1 MSIYKTQLSFLL
13 TWVYIPLVA
22 KRPICY
28 ERVMEATL
36 NDTGW
41 RGSQEGWLEAAYQA
55 LLESGV
61 DSVKI
66 LPLAKKLN
74 LSRTSFYWFFKDREE
89 LLAALLAR
97 WREKNTGSIVRQ
109 SEAYAETLAEAM
121 LNVFDCWLDPALF
134 DSRFEFAVRSW
145 ALQSDEILAEV
156 RKADEMRMTALA
168 RMFVRFGHNENTAD
182 VRARTTY
189 LVQIGYISMQ
199 SEEDVAVRMQRI
211 PDYIAIYTGEMPQ
224 QRELDRFYAR
234 HGYRPA
240 TAQP

>member
-1 MSIYKTQLSFLL
+1 
-13 TWVYIPLVA
+13 
-22 KRPICY
+22 
-28 ERVMEATL
+28 MEATL
-36 NDTGW
+36 NETGW

-89 LLAALLAR
+89 LLAALVSR

-121 LNVFDCWLDPALF
+121 LNVFDCWLDPGLF
-134 DSRFEFAVRSW
+134 DSKFEFAVRSW
-145 ALQSDEILAEV
+145 ALQSDDILAEV
-156 RKADEMRMTALA
+156 RKADQTRMDALS
-168 RMFVRFGHNENTAD
+168 RMFMRFGHSETMAD

-199 SEEDVAVRMQRI
+199 SEEDVAVRMKRI
-211 PDYIAIYTGEMPQ
+211 PDYIAIYTGEVPQ

-234 HGYRPA
+234 HGYRPEA
-240 TAQP
+240 NT

>member
-1 MSIYKTQLSFLL
+1 
-13 TWVYIPLVA
+13 
-22 KRPICY
+22 
-28 ERVMEATL
+28 MEARL
-36 NDTGW
+36 NETGR
-41 RGSQEGWLEAAYQA
+41 RGSQEGWLDSAYEA

-89 LLAALLAR
+89 LLAALLSR
-97 WREKNTGSIVRQ
+97 WREKNTGSILRQ

-121 LNVFDCWLDPALF
+121 LNVFDCWLDSSLF
-134 DSRFEFAVRSW
+134 DSKFEFAVRSW
-145 ALQSDEILAEV
+145 ALQSDDILAEL
-156 RKADEMRMTALA
+156 RKADQMRMEALS
-168 RMFVRFGHNENTAD
+168 RMFMRFGHPENTAD

-199 SEEDVAVRMQRI
+199 VEEDVAVRMRRI
-211 PDYIAIYTGEMPQ
+211 ADYIAIYTGEVPQ

-240 TAQP
+240 PEV

>member
-1 MSIYKTQLSFLL
+1 MDQSLS
-13 TWVYIPLVA
+13 
-22 KRPICY
+22 
-28 ERVMEATL
+28 
-36 NDTGW
+36 DSGW
-41 RGSQEGWLEAAYQA
+41 RGSQEGWLEAAYDS

-89 LLAALLAR
+89 LLAGLVSR
-97 WREKNTGSIVRQ
+97 WREKNTGSIVKQ

-121 LNVFDCWLDPALF
+121 LNVFDCWLDFRLF
-134 DSRFEFAVRSW
+134 DSKFEFAVRSW
-145 ALQSDEILAEV
+145 ALQSDGILAEV
-156 RKADEMRMTALA
+156 READRTRMDALA
-168 RMFVRFGHNENTAD
+168 RMFMRFGHAENTAD

-199 SEEDVAVRMQRI
+199 AKEDVAVRMKRI
-211 PDYIAIYTGEMPQ
+211 PEYIAIYTGEIPQ

-234 HGYRPA
+234 HGYKPG
-240 TAQP
+240 

>member
-1 MSIYKTQLSFLL
+1 M
-13 TWVYIPLVA
+13 
-22 KRPICY
+22 
-28 ERVMEATL
+28 

-89 LLAALLAR
+89 LLAALVAR

-121 LNVFDCWLDPALF
+121 LNVFDCWLDPTLF
-134 DSRFEFAVRSW
+134 DNRFEFAVRSW
-145 ALQSDEILAEV
+145 ALQSDVILAEV
-156 RKADEMRMTALA
+156 RKADEMRMAALA

-234 HGYRPA
+234 HGYRPG
-240 TAQP
+240 TAQS